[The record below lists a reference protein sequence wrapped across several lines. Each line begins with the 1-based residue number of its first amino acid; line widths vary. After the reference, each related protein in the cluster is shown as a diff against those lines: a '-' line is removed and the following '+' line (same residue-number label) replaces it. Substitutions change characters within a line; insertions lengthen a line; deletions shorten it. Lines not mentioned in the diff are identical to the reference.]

1 MSVLPDI
8 WPAFILGMALG
19 IARPG
24 SRLNGWRVFVIGSA
38 AGGALGGLLSGRWDE
53 VGLCAAALAVL
64 ARDWWN
70 RKGKRVAK
78 ALGEKSRA
86 VLAAIVA
93 RAREAGTPP
102 PEGARA

>member
-24 SRLNGWRVFVIGSA
+24 SRLNGWRAFVIGSA

-70 RKGKRVAK
+70 RRGRRVAK

-86 VLAAIVA
+86 VLAAVVA
-93 RAREAGTPP
+93 KAREAGTPL